1 MQPLKREVVK
11 MFKIDKEIYTLTKV
25 QFDETSK
32 AYHRVETP
40 ENSFGYIDIIHL
52 NHDLYKKP
60 FLTSQRYH
68 KPKVLKRC
76 KTELLKVE
84 ALVK

>member
-1 MQPLKREVVK
+1 MKPLKREVIK
-11 MFKIDKEIYTLTKV
+11 KFKIDKEVYTLVKV
-25 QFDETSK
+25 QFFETSK
-32 AYHRVETP
+32 AYHRIETP

-52 NHDLYKKP
+52 NHDFYKIP

-68 KPKVLKRC
+68 KHKVLKRC
-76 KTELLKVE
+76 KIELLKVE